1 MINGSHLDSFQLER
15 FRIDDNLYFS
25 IRQFYRVLRVGHFI
39 IYLFIHFFLKWFL
52 GRFSHCFVYL
62 LIYFFW
68 HFFFVQVF
76 WDRFWRFSE
85 TSPGSFQ
92 QFFDNFEQ
100 FIDSSWTVSVQFRIV
115 CDVASRH
122 LCFDV
127 PRSKFG
133 KLINRF

>member
-1 MINGSHLDSFQLER
+1 MAPIWIHFSWNGSELMTICTFRFDSFTESWGSAILL
-15 FRIDDNLYFS
+15 F
-25 IRQFYRVLRVGHFI
+25 
-39 IYLFIHFFLKWFL
+39 IYLFIFFLKWFL

-68 HFFFVQVF
+68 HFFFFVQVF

-115 CDVASRH
+115 CDVSSQH